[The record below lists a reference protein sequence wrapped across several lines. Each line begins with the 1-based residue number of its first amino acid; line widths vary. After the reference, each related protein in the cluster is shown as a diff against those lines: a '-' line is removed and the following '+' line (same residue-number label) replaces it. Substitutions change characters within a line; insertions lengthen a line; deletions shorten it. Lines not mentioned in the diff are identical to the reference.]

1 MALVDAG
8 LQFTLKSNDFISK
21 VAGTASMLGNSG
33 VLSQLGPIG
42 MAVGLGL
49 SVFTM
54 GLRAVNGEPLFP
66 PSQHD
71 QQMEAIANVGSKVDQ
86 LDGKMEALFSRMSKE
101 IKFAQAMQ

>member
-1 MALVDAG
+1 
-8 LQFTLKSNDFISK
+8 
-21 VAGTASMLGNSG
+21 MLGSSG

-66 PSQHD
+66 PSEHD
-71 QQMEAIANVGSKVDQ
+71 KQMEAIGELSTKVD
-86 LDGKMEALFSRMSKE
+86 
-101 IKFAQAMQ
+101 